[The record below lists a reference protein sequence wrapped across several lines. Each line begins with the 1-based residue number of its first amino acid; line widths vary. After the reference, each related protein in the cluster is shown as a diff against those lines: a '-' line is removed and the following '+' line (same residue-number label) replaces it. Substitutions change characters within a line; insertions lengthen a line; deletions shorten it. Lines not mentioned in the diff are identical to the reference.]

1 MAWAYLILAGLF
13 EVGFTTSLKFSEGF
27 TRLAPSLAFLVTSG
41 LSFWLLTRALQTI
54 PLGTAYAVW
63 TGLGAV
69 GTAIVGILVF
79 KDPATFGRLFFL
91 ALIIASVIGL
101 KLVSSE

>member
-1 MAWAYLILAGLF
+1 MAWTYLILAGLF
-13 EVGFTTSLKFSEGF
+13 EVGFTTSLKLSESF